1 MPRELGETAISLFTT
16 ELERFSSEQIII
28 AGRGQSARLA
38 ELITQVVAASGES
51 ASSVGAESV
60 LLIVSEGFQH
70 RPWHN
75 GIIDSLAGT
84 SFQVAIQSG
93 MPTPRSVLRIADHVR
108 RQRPAALAAIG
119 GGSVLD
125 AAKSAAVLARLTS
138 PDVAAVRQLCGRQL
152 RGRQLRGT
160 DPPEREVP
168 ERTVPVVAVPTTP
181 GTGAEA
187 TPFATIWD
195 TDAGRKLSLRG
206 PGMLPAAVVLD
217 PDLLSGLPPSQ
228 LASCLLDSLAQG
240 IEANWSTGSDATV
253 ELLSCTALSY
263 LARFL
268 DSAPDGGDPV
278 QRGYVQLGGHLAG
291 RAIATAGTTLCHAL
305 SYPLTLRYGLPHGH
319 ACGVTLSR
327 VLRYN
332 AAVSDQDCADPR
344 GPERVSKAISASVAA
359 TGTRAVPDLASKI
372 DTFVAA
378 HSPTIDLRADA
389 DAIVSQALS
398 YDRAG
403 NNPRRLD
410 HAALT
415 KLLAS

>member
-1 MPRELGETAISLFTT
+1 M
-16 ELERFSSEQIII
+16 

-38 ELITQVVAASGES
+38 KLITQVVAASGGS
-51 ASSVGAESV
+51 ANGGGTESV

-70 RPWHN
+70 RSWRN

-84 SFQVAIQSG
+84 SFQVAIHSG

-138 PDVAAVRQLCGRQL
+138 PDVVTVRQLCGGQL
-152 RGRQLRGT
+152 CGGDL
-160 DPPEREVP
+160 PERGVP

-206 PGMLPAAVVLD
+206 PGMLPAGVVLD
-217 PDLLSGLPPSQ
+217 PDLLAGLPPGQ

-268 DSAPDGGDPV
+268 GSAPDGDDPV
-278 QRGYVQLGGHLAG
+278 LRGSLQLGGHLAG

-327 VLRYN
+327 VLTYN
-332 AAVSDQDCADPR
+332 AAVSDQDCTDPR

-359 TGTRAVPDLASKI
+359 AGARAVPDLASKI
-372 DTFVAA
+372 DAFVAA

-410 HAALT
+410 HRTLT

>member
-1 MPRELGETAISLFTT
+1 M
-16 ELERFSSEQIII
+16 

-38 ELITQVVAASGES
+38 DLVTQVVAASGEP
-51 ASSVGAESV
+51 ADGIGAGSV
-60 LLIVSEGFQH
+60 LLVVSEGFRD

-75 GIIDSLAGT
+75 ELIDGLAGT
-84 SFQVAIQSG
+84 SFQVAIHSG
-93 MPTPRSVLRIADHVR
+93 MPTPQSVLRVADQVR

-125 AAKSAAVLARLTS
+125 AAKSAAVLARLGS
-138 PDVAAVRQLCGRQL
+138 PDVADVRALCDRQLAG
-152 RGRQLRGT
+152 G
-160 DPPEREVP
+160 DPPERDDLP
-168 ERTVPVVAVPTTP
+168 ERGVPVVAVPTTP

-187 TPFATIWD
+187 TPFATVWD
-195 TDAGRKLSLRG
+195 TDAGRKLSLRA

-217 PDLLSGLPPSQ
+217 PDLLAGLPPSQ

-253 ELLSCTALSY
+253 ELLSRTALSY

-268 DSAPDGGDPV
+268 GGTPDDDPV
-278 QRGYVQLGGHLAG
+278 TRGHLQLAGHLAG

-319 ACGVTLSR
+319 ACGLTLSR
-327 VLRYN
+327 VLNYN

-344 GPERVSKAISASVAA
+344 GPERVSEAISASVAA
-359 TGTRAVPDLASKI
+359 TGARGVPDLAHKI
-372 DTFVAA
+372 DAFVAA
-378 HSPTIDLRADA
+378 HSPTIDLTAGA
-389 DAIVSQALS
+389 DAIVSEALS

-410 HAALT
+410 QRTLT

>member
-1 MPRELGETAISLFTT
+1 M
-16 ELERFSSEQIII
+16 

-51 ASSVGAESV
+51 ANGVGTESV

-70 RPWHN
+70 RSWRN
-75 GIIDSLAGT
+75 GIIDNLAGT

-93 MPTPRSVLRIADHVR
+93 LPTPQSVLRIADHVR
-108 RQRPAALAAIG
+108 RLRPAALAAIG

-138 PDVAAVRQLCGRQL
+138 PDVADVRQLCASELCDGDL
-152 RGRQLRGT
+152 
-160 DPPEREVP
+160 PERA
-168 ERTVPVVAVPTTP
+168 VPVVAVPTTP

-217 PDLLSGLPPSQ
+217 PDLLAGLPPSQ

-268 DSAPDGGDPV
+268 GSAPDGDDPV
-278 QRGYVQLGGHLAG
+278 LRGYLQLGGHLAG

-327 VLRYN
+327 VMRYN

-359 TGTRAVPDLASKI
+359 AGARAVPDLASKI
-372 DTFVAA
+372 DAFVAA
-378 HSPTIDLRADA
+378 HSPTVDLRADA
-389 DAIVSQALS
+389 DTIVSQALS

-410 HAALT
+410 HRTLT